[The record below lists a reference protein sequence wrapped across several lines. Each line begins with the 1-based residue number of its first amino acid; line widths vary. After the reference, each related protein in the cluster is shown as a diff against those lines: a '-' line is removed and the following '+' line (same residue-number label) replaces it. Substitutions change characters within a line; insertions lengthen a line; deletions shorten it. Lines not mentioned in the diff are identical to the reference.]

1 MQTHARGRTCIG
13 QHIKETFLWGTMM
26 CPEMGKQ
33 NLKAKKGLFCE
44 SCTFS
49 VCKRLQKTYF
59 LVQYP
64 LVMHL
69 KLIATKGSQTT
80 ARARVYQV

>member
-13 QHIKETFLWGTMM
+13 QHIKETFLWGTIM

-44 SCTFS
+44 S
-49 VCKRLQKTYF
+49 
-59 LVQYP
+59 
-64 LVMHL
+64 
-69 KLIATKGSQTT
+69 
-80 ARARVYQV
+80 